1 MPANER
7 SRAAHLGPERRRPQ
21 VLDTAL
27 ALAVEQGIR
36 NVTMD
41 LVAKR
46 MAVSKPVLYSCFA
59 SREELLLALLEREEQ
74 RLFAGV
80 MSALPGTLNLENPKQ
95 MMIAGFQA
103 LLKVAADYRASWQLV
118 FAGAPDPSVAD
129 RYGQARRLVAQ
140 RVSELMQPGL
150 AAWKIDDIDRKLPV
164 LVELFMSIGDGAV
177 RAQVDNSQNWST
189 TDLGEFI
196 GLLTYGALK
205 QA

>member
-1 MPANER
+1 MDSKER
-7 SRAAHLGPERRRPQ
+7 NRAAHLGPERRRPQ
-21 VLDTAL
+21 VLDSAL
-27 ALAVEQGIR
+27 AIAVEQGIR

-41 LVAKR
+41 LVAKH

-80 MSALPGTLNLENPKQ
+80 MSALPSTLDLANPKQ

-103 LLKVAADYRASWQLV
+103 LLRVADEYRPSWQLV
-118 FAGAPDPSVAD
+118 FASAPDASIAD
-129 RYGQARRLVAQ
+129 RYGQARRQVAQ
-140 RVSELMQPGL
+140 RVSELMRPGL
-150 AAWKIDDIDRKLPV
+150 AAWKIDDIERKLPV

-177 RAQVDNSQNWST
+177 RALVDNSQNWT
-189 TDLGEFI
+189 VAELGEFI

-205 QA
+205 KA

>member
-1 MPANER
+1 
-7 SRAAHLGPERRRPQ
+7 
-21 VLDTAL
+21 
-27 ALAVEQGIR
+27 
-36 NVTMD
+36 MD
-41 LVAKR
+41 LVAKS

-80 MSALPGTLNLENPKQ
+80 MSALPGTLDLDNPKQ

-103 LLKVAADYRASWQLV
+103 LLRVAADYRPSWQLV
-118 FAGAPDPSVAD
+118 FASTPDIGIAD

-140 RVSELMQPGL
+140 RVSELMRPGL

-177 RAQVDNSQNWST
+177 RALVDNSQNWT
-189 TDLGEFI
+189 AAELGEFI

-205 QA
+205 KA